1 MAPPKVRQFKNS
13 YAKTVADVP
22 ADTLESSLRSYM
34 DSGEGFFD
42 EERFDGKS
50 RNEVIR
56 KVRQNILRRMREENA
71 ASFNSAEA
79 ERAKHAQYSTKI
91 LRKIGEAKQI
101 QREIKRSDID
111 YAALRGKEHVNDKA
125 NVLSYLDDLIR
136 NASADIEADRQL
148 MQGDQAQAQDQ
159 APGDIEGQ
167 EDENGEPGNEELD
180 QAMIQQ
186 GEEEQEEEVDEEQ
199 QRWRRERYLTAPKR
213 ERSRNA
219 GEVSQT
225 SLNERQSDLEY
236 LQRIRAEVE
245 RTNTA
250 GKSKIGRFFRMV
262 SVRSGANRSRNDSR
276 RQKYTAKIR
285 EINNVSSSWATEREN
300 YSKNIFRKHYENYDK
315 MAKSWYEMTQEFSV
329 EANGEL
335 PQDAVEG
342 RTIDPTSAKAIE
354 EYTGVFNDT
363 ALTDILNN
371 IASNPYVNVENL
383 PIKESKIAR
392 GEEEGGNRTDPAR
405 HVKIHRKIVMYS
417 MAGRDGL
424 KTRYKFGRDLRGRRS
439 KKQFTANLP
448 TALTE
453 AQNVAP
459 DFFDEVYAGRANLES
474 DERDING
481 RKLFSE
487 KSAEV
492 LHAKVARDKQRVHG
506 FLLNGE
512 FYTDEEAAEGVKLAG
527 RNDMKY
533 FGRRSFTKQEK
544 AEKLRVAIRKS
555 AFFQHVNAATIQY
568 YTSYNAGD
576 DFLDDVQDNIDKKW
590 EKAQERDANYTKE
603 HVAELIRVSPQS
615 IAGVPK
621 DLQGSVLCQ
630 YIMTK
635 IDNPEPNPF
644 PAGNPLTD
652 PAVQW
657 LCEHDG
663 RAPLL
668 TCMTLLL
675 AEDGNPVLWNIARKM
690 AEDGSIVDDRTKEML
705 KRLPKN
711 GQMMR
716 MGLIDELV
724 NHQGATSEF
733 DWELPLGFIKGPK
746 LSVEQEELEN
756 KRGFGAWFKKN
767 LLNGRFIKEAISLVG
782 MGVEVGE
789 LGSDMK
795 NTTGEKDWAVDDD
808 TKDMRDERKCWF
820 LYGEAMA
827 EGSVLGGIL
836 GAGAV
841 AVGGLVGGADGAS
854 KARDGYFQVADALG
868 MINDLKVVFGP
879 IWKAL
884 KKAWKTI
891 KHKLGKETEEER
903 QEYERAHQ
911 EAQDENENG
920 LKDLDYGMFRA
931 VLKYLYSV
939 INLADGIRDIAS
951 YHLDT
956 NSEKGKWKDWGN
968 LIAWRGPLQ
977 WVFDTARNLLNIVND
992 FAEIIASTKRIHRI
1006 DKADETLKSALE
1018 DFEANGN
1025 GDNLQQQADQEQA
1038 EQQDQPE
1045 DERFEIM
1052 NPARDEEI
1060 KKRKLG
1066 EAVAENSQAQYFMA
1080 LTKAQSQKSRHD
1092 AGWNAAISAV
1102 KMGRDTF
1109 KQFAKTG
1116 EVVSLAITAV
1126 LTVAPKAMEFLSW
1139 VSGKLFHDRPNF
1151 KNNIAMMLGDKKY
1164 ASTPYFDK
1172 VLKRETGIVSS
1183 DYLVDVARVFTAIDT
1198 HVLLNKEGKNSGE
1211 KELALKVA
1219 GTLYGN
1225 VNEDNIKKIKL
1236 DQMMKYTGFSGD
1248 SNWRSL
1254 LRHSITG

>member
-22 ADTLESSLRSYM
+22 VNTLDSSLRSYM
-34 DSGEGFFD
+34 DSGEAFFD
-42 EERFDGKS
+42 NETFDGKS
-50 RNEVIR
+50 RNDVIR
-56 KVRQNILRRMREENA
+56 RVRQNILRRMKEENA
-71 ASFNSAEA
+71 ASVGSADV
-79 ERAKHAQYSTKI
+79 ERGKQATYTARM

-101 QREIKRSDID
+101 QRDIKRSDID
-111 YAALRGKEHVNDKA
+111 YAALQGKEYINDKE
-125 NVLSYLDDLIR
+125 NVLRYLDDLIR
-136 NASADIEADRQL
+136 HANADMAADRRL
-148 MQGDQAQAQDQ
+148 MEEAQEQPQDQ
-159 APGDIEGQ
+159 EEDLEEE
-167 EDENGEPGNEELD
+167 EDEGEGLVNDELNEG
-180 QAMIQQ
+180 MIQQ
-186 GEEEQEEEVDEEQ
+186 NEEDLEEEVDADER
-199 QRWRRERYLTAPKR
+199 RWRSDRALTGPKAERA
-213 ERSRNA
+213 RNA
-219 GEVSQT
+219 GEVSQA

-236 LQRIRAEVE
+236 LLRIRAEVA

-250 GKSKIGRFFRMV
+250 GKGKIGRFFRMV
-262 SVRSGANRSRNDSR
+262 SLRSGANRSRNDGR
-276 RQKYTAKIR
+276 REKYNAKLR
-285 EINNVSSSWATEREN
+285 EIRNISSSWFTEREN
-300 YSKNIFRKHYENYDK
+300 YSKKIFRKHYENYDK

-329 EANGEL
+329 EADGEL
-335 PQDAVEG
+335 PQEAVDN
-342 RTIDPTSAKAIE
+342 RTIDQLSEKKIE
-354 EYTGVFNDT
+354 EYTGIYDNT
-363 ALTDILNN
+363 ALAGILDN
-371 IASNPYVNVENL
+371 IASNPYVNIEDL
-383 PIKESKIAR
+383 PLTESKVAQ
-392 GEEEGGNRTDPAR
+392 GDEAGGNVTDRGR
-405 HVKIHRKIVMYS
+405 HVKIHKKIVMYS

-424 KTRYKFGRDLRGRRS
+424 KTRYKFGRDLKGRRS
-439 KKQFTANLP
+439 KRQFTPESP
-448 TALTE
+448 TALNVV
-453 AQNVAP
+453 QNVGA
-459 DFFDEVYAGRANLES
+459 DYFNEIYAGRANLES

-492 LHAKVARDKQRVHG
+492 LHAKVARNKQRVHG

-512 FYTDEEAAEGVKLAG
+512 FYTDEEAEEGAKLAG
-527 RNDMKY
+527 RKDMKY
-533 FGRRSFTKQEK
+533 FGRRDFNKQEK
-544 AEKLRVAIRKS
+544 AENLRVAIRKS

-576 DFLDDVQDNIDKKW
+576 DFLDDVQEAIDKKW
-590 EKAQERDANYTKE
+590 AKAQERVEGYTKE
-603 HVAELIRVSPQS
+603 NVADAIKTNPRS

-621 DLQGSVLCQ
+621 DLQGSVACQ
-630 YIMTK
+630 YIIIK
-635 IDNPEPNPF
+635 VGEGGEDPF
-644 PAGNPLTD
+644 PVNRPLTD
-652 PAVQW
+652 PVIKW

-675 AEDGNPVLWNIARKM
+675 AEDNPGLWGIARKM
-690 AEDGSIVDDRTKEML
+690 AADGSIVDDRTQEML
-705 KRLPKN
+705 KRLPAN

-716 MGLIDELV
+716 MGLLDELV
-724 NHQGATSEF
+724 NHQGKTSEF
-733 DWELPLGFIKGPK
+733 DWELPLGFIKGSS
-746 LSVEQEELEN
+746 LSVEQEELES

-767 LLNGRFIKEAISLVG
+767 LLNGGFLKEAISITG
-782 MGVEVGE
+782 
-789 LGSDMK
+789 LGFDVADLASDMK

-808 TKDMRDERKCWF
+808 TKESRDERKCWF

-841 AVGGLVGGADGAS
+841 AVGGMMGGADGAS
-854 KARDGYFQVADALG
+854 KARDGYFQVADVLG
-868 MINDLKVVFGP
+868 MLNDVKVVFGP
-879 IWKAL
+879 IWKGL
-884 KKAWKTI
+884 KKLWKTI
-891 KHKLGKETEEER
+891 KHKLGKETDEER
-903 QEYERAHQ
+903 EAYEKEQR
-911 EAQDENENG
+911 EAADEKENG
-920 LKDLDYGMFRA
+920 LKDLDYGKFRA
-931 VLKYLYSV
+931 VIKYLYSV

-951 YHLDT
+951 YHVDT
-956 NSEKGKWKDWGN
+956 DSEKGKWNDWGN
-968 LIAWRGPLQ
+968 LIAWKGPLQ
-977 WVFDTARNLLNIVND
+977 WVFDTARNLLAILAD
-992 FAEIIASTKRIHRI
+992 FAEIIATTKRIHRI

-1025 GDNLQQQADQEQA
+1025 GDDLQQQADQEQA

-1045 DERFEIM
+1045 DERFEIV
-1052 NPARDEEI
+1052 NPERDKEI
-1060 KKRKLG
+1060 QKRKLG

-1092 AGWNAAISAV
+1092 AGWNAAISFV

-1109 KQFAKTG
+1109 KQFAQTG
-1116 EVVSLAITAV
+1116 EVFSIAITAA
-1126 LTVAPKAMEFLSW
+1126 LTVAPKVMEFLAW
-1139 VSGKLFHDRPNF
+1139 TSGKLFHDRPNF

-1183 DYLVDVARVFTAIDT
+1183 DYLVDLARVFTAIDT

-1236 DQMMKYTGFSGD
+1236 EQMMKYTGFSGD

>member
-13 YAKTVADVP
+13 YAKTVADVS
-22 ADTLESSLRSYM
+22 ADTLDGAFRSYM

-42 EERFDGKS
+42 EESFDGKS
-50 RNEVIR
+50 RNDVIR
-56 KVRQNILRRMREENA
+56 KVRQNILRRMKEENT
-71 ASFNSAEA
+71 ASFDSAEA
-79 ERAKHAQYSTKI
+79 ERSKHARYTAKM

-101 QREIKRSDID
+101 QRDIKKSDID

-148 MQGDQAQAQDQ
+148 MQGDQAQAQ

-262 SVRSGANRSRNDSR
+262 SVRSGINRSRNDSR
-276 RQKYTAKIR
+276 REKYRAKLQ
-285 EINNVSSSWATEREN
+285 EINNISASWAAERED
-300 YSKNIFRKHYENYDK
+300 YSKNIFRKHYDNYDK

-342 RTIDPTSAKAIE
+342 RTIAADSAKAIQ
-354 EYTGVFNDT
+354 EYTGIYDDT

-371 IASNPYVNVENL
+371 IASNPYVNVEDL
-383 PIKESKIAR
+383 PVKESKVAR
-392 GEEEGGNRTDPAR
+392 GVEEGGNRTDPQR
-405 HVKIHRKIVMYS
+405 HVKVHRKIVMYS
-417 MAGRDGL
+417 MAGEGGL
-424 KTRYKFGRDLRGRRS
+424 KTRYKFGRDLTGRRS
-439 KKQFTANLP
+439 KRQFTANSP

-453 AQNVAP
+453 ARNVAP

-492 LHAKVARDKQRVHG
+492 LHARVARNKQRVHG

-512 FYTDEEAAEGVKLAG
+512 FYTDEEAEEGVKLAG
-527 RNDMKY
+527 RKDMKY
-533 FGRRSFTKQEK
+533 FGRRSFSKQEK
-544 AEKLRVAIRKS
+544 AEELRVAIRKS

-568 YTSYNAGD
+568 YTSYNAGE
-576 DFLDDVQDNIDKKW
+576 DFLDDVQEAIDKKW
-590 EKAQERDANYTKE
+590 EKAQEKDANYTKE
-603 HVAELIRVSPQS
+603 NVAKKIRLRPQS
-615 IAGVPK
+615 IAKVPK

-630 YIMTK
+630 YIMITLGGQ
-635 IDNPEPNPF
+635 DARPF
-644 PAGNPLTD
+644 PADNPLTD

-657 LCEHDG
+657 LCEHGG

-668 TCMTLLL
+668 ACMTLLL
-675 AEDGNPVLWNIARKM
+675 AEDGDTRLWNVARKM
-690 AEDGSIVDDRTKEML
+690 AEDGSIVDRRTKEML
-705 KRLPKN
+705 KRLPKS

-716 MGLIDELV
+716 MGLLDELV
-724 NHQGATSEF
+724 NHQGNTSEF
-733 DWELPLGFIKGPK
+733 DLESPLGFIKGAS

-756 KRGFGAWFKKN
+756 KRGIGAWFKKN
-767 LLNGRFIKEAISLVG
+767 LLNGRFIKEAVSLTG
-782 MGVEVGE
+782 MGFTLSD
-789 LGSDMK
+789 LGSDLM
-795 NTTGEKDWAVDDD
+795 NTTGEKEWSVDDD
-808 TKDMRDERKCWF
+808 VKERRDERTCWF

-841 AVGGLVGGADGAS
+841 VTGGLLGGADGAS

-868 MINDLKVVFGP
+868 MLNDVKVVFGP

-884 KKAWKTI
+884 KKAWKKI
-891 KHKLGKETEEER
+891 KHALGKETEEER
-903 QEYERAHQ
+903 EEYEREHR
-911 EAQDENENG
+911 EAEEEKENG
-920 LKDLDYGMFRA
+920 LKDLDFGTFRA
-931 VLKYLYSV
+931 IIKYLYSV

-951 YHLDT
+951 YHEEADT
-956 NSEKGKWKDWGN
+956 AKGAWSDWANLSAWK
-968 LIAWRGPLQ
+968 GPLQ
-977 WVFDTARNLLNIVND
+977 WIFDTARNALDILND
-992 FAEIIASTKRIHRI
+992 FAEIIATTRRISRI
-1006 DKADETLKSALE
+1006 DKADEELKSALD
-1018 DFEANGN
+1018 DFEANGSGN
-1025 GDNLQQQADQEQA
+1025 ELQQQADQEQQ
-1038 EQQDQPE
+1038 EQGE
-1045 DERFEIM
+1045 GVEIV
-1052 NPARDEEI
+1052 NPARDDEI

-1092 AGWNAAISAV
+1092 AGWNAAISTV
-1102 KMGRDTF
+1102 KIARDTV
-1109 KQFAKTG
+1109 KEFAKTG
-1116 EVVSLAITAV
+1116 EVISIVATAA
-1126 LTVAPKAMEFLSW
+1126 LTVAPKVMEFLAW
-1139 VSGKLFHDRPNF
+1139 TSGKLFHDRPNF

-1172 VLKRETGIVSS
+1172 VLKRETGIISS
-1183 DYLVDVARVFTAIDT
+1183 DYLVDIARIFTAIDT
-1198 HVLLNKEGKNSGE
+1198 HVLLNKDGKNSGE
-1211 KELALKVA
+1211 KDLALKVA

-1236 DQMMKYTGFSGD
+1236 EKMMKYAGFSGD

-1254 LRHSITG
+1254 LRNSIKE